1 MFYSL
6 LTPLYKLY
14 HTQAVLGIIFIFLN
28 KLYWVINLNLN
39 VKRVKNSINRQK
51 KLYFFLIGLIIVAVI
66 LGILFWFII
75 NKEDKLLVN
84 NELTSFFT
92 SIKDGNNINY
102 LGSFFNSFITNLL
115 YICLIWLLGI
125 SIIGLPIIVVLIGL
139 KGFIVGFSIVSII
152 ATYGFKGILGMVS
165 YTFPHQI
172 IFLLLLVLLGFYSIY
187 FCIKLFKYLFL
198 KQNINFKDAMRR
210 YLKILLISSIT
221 ATIISLFETFVA
233 TYFIE
238 LFTLLI

>member
-6 LTPLYKLY
+6 LTPLVKLY
-14 HTQAVLGIIFIFLN
+14 HKLFNLGIIFISLN
-28 KLYWVINLNLN
+28 RIYWVINVNLN

-51 KLYFFLIGLIIVAVI
+51 KLYFFLIGLIILATI

-92 SIKDGNNINY
+92 GIKDGNNISY
-102 LGSFFNSFITNLL
+102 LGSFLNSSITNLL
-115 YICLIWLLGI
+115 YIGLIWLLGI
-125 SIIGLPIIVVLIGL
+125 SIIGLPIIIGLIGL
-139 KGFIVGFSIVSII
+139 KGFIMGFSMSSIVS
-152 ATYGFKGILGMVS
+152 TYGVNGILGMFA
-165 YTFPHQI
+165 YLFPHQI
-172 IFLLLLVLLGFYSIY
+172 IFLLLLVLLGFYSIS
-187 FCIKLFKYLFL
+187 FCIKLFKCLFL

-221 ATIISLFETFVA
+221 TIFISLFETFIA
-233 TYFIE
+233 TYFIK

>member
-1 MFYSL
+1 M
-6 LTPLYKLY
+6 
-14 HTQAVLGIIFIFLN
+14 
-28 KLYWVINLNLN
+28 INVNLN

-51 KLYFFLIGLIIVAVI
+51 KLYFFLIGLIVVATI

-84 NELTSFFT
+84 KELTSFFIN
-92 SIKDGNNINY
+92 IKDSNNINY
-102 LGSFFNSFITNLL
+102 LSSFFNSVITNLL
-115 YICLIWLLGI
+115 YIGLIWLLGI
-125 SIIGLPIIVVLIGL
+125 SIIGLPIIITLVIL

-152 ATYGFKGILGMVS
+152 ATYGFKGILGALS
-165 YTFPHQI
+165 YVFPHQI
-172 IFLLLLVLLGFYSIY
+172 IFLLLLVLLGFYSIS

-198 KQNINFKDAMRR
+198 KQNINFKNAMRR

-221 ATIISLFETFVA
+221 AVVISLFETFIA
-233 TYFIE
+233 TYFIK

>member
-6 LTPLYKLY
+6 LTPLVKLY
-14 HTQAVLGIIFIFLN
+14 HKLFNLGIIFISLN
-28 KLYWVINLNLN
+28 RIYWVINVNLN

-51 KLYFFLIGLIIVAVI
+51 KLYFFLIGLIILATI

-92 SIKDGNNINY
+92 GIKDGNNINY
-102 LGSFFNSFITNLL
+102 LGSFFNSVITNLL
-115 YICLIWLLGI
+115 YIGLIWLLGI
-125 SIIGLPIIVVLIGL
+125 SIIGLPIIIGLIGL
-139 KGFIVGFSIVSII
+139 KGFIMGFSMSSIVS
-152 ATYGFKGILGMVS
+152 TYGLKGILGMIAYV
-165 YTFPHQI
+165 FPHQI
-172 IFLLLLVLLGFYSIY
+172 IFLLLLVLLGFYSIS

-198 KQNINFKDAMRR
+198 RQNINFKDAMRR
-210 YLKILLISSIT
+210 YLKILLISCIG
-221 ATIISLFETFVA
+221 AIVISLYETFIA
-233 TYFIE
+233 TYFIK